1 MKFRVIHQKT
11 PSGAHSPYQVVEQP
25 TGRGVGWINRFL
37 DREYVRRLADK
48 SLYSYA
54 HSLLYFVRWWESVHH
69 TGDITKAD
77 LTESTLLD
85 YLRFQSS
92 RQPALSAT
100 TINDRVATADRTI
113 RNEFP
118 DAPCQVAHG
127 FHQPFMHRR
136 PMGLGRPRFELSRLR
151 IKEPRL
157 NIVPL
162 SVDEV
167 ARFWSSFHNARDLA
181 IIGLMLMH
189 GLRSVE
195 VMTLNRDDVLLS
207 EGQLR
212 VRGKGSKL
220 RLLPLAPETT
230 QLIEHYL
237 RLERPDPCS
246 AALFVVLKGPARG
259 TRMTSAGLRSLFRY
273 HRKTTGVKIANPH
286 RFRHTFASDMVRAGI
301 SLPALMQLMGH
312 SDIETTMHYIQV
324 TPQDVYL
331 QYARAAAQCIHPQSR
346 ISS

>member
-1 MKFRVIHQKT
+1 MKFRVIRQQT
-11 PSGAHSPYQVVEQP
+11 PSGAHSPIQVVDQLA
-25 TGRGVGWINRFL
+25 GRGVGWINRFL

-54 HSLLYFVRWWESVHH
+54 HSLLHFVRWWESAHH
-69 TGDITKAD
+69 TGDILRTD

-85 YLRFQSS
+85 YVRFQSS
-92 RQPALSAT
+92 RQPAPSAT
-100 TINDRVATADRTI
+100 TINDRVATADRAL

-127 FHQPFMHRR
+127 FHQPFLHRR

-151 IKEPRL
+151 VKEPRL
-157 NIVPL
+157 NIIPL

-181 IIGLMLMH
+181 VVGLMLMH
-189 GLRSVE
+189 GLRSAE
-195 VMTLNRDDVLLS
+195 VMALNRDDVLLS

-212 VRGKGSKL
+212 VRGKGSKM
-220 RLLPLAPETT
+220 RFLPLAPETT
-230 QLIEHYL
+230 QLIDHYL
-237 RLERPDPCS
+237 RMERPDPCS

-259 TRMTSAGLRSLFRY
+259 TRMTPAGMRSLFRY
-273 HRKTTGVKIANPH
+273 HRRTTGIQLANPH

-312 SDIETTMHYIQV
+312 SDIETTMHYVQV

-331 QYARAAAQCIHPQSR
+331 QYARAAEKCIRPQPR

>member
-11 PSGAHSPYQVVEQP
+11 PSGAHSPFQVVEQS
-25 TGRGVGWINRFL
+25 TGKGVGWINRYL
-37 DREYVRRLADK
+37 DRDYVRRLANT

-54 HSLLYFVRWWESVHH
+54 NSLLHFVRWWESVHH
-69 TGDITKAD
+69 TGDISKDD

-85 YLRFQSS
+85 YVRFQSS
-92 RQPALSAT
+92 LQPPPSAP
-100 TINDRVATADRTI
+100 TINDRVACADRAI

-118 DAPCQVAHG
+118 DAPCQAAHG
-127 FHQPFMHRR
+127 FQQVYLHRR
-136 PMGLGRPRFELSRLR
+136 PLGLGRPRFELSRLR
-151 IKEPRL
+151 VKEPKL
-157 NIVPL
+157 TIVPL

-167 ARFWSSFHNARDLA
+167 AHFWSSFRYARDLA
-181 IIGLMLMH
+181 IVGLMLMH
-189 GLRSVE
+189 GLRSAE
-195 VMTLNRDDVLLS
+195 VLALNPEDVLLS

-220 RLLPLAPETT
+220 RFLPLAPETT
-230 QLIEHYL
+230 QLIDHYL

-246 AALFVVLKGPARG
+246 AALFVALKGPARG
-259 TRMTSAGLRSLFRY
+259 QRMTPAGLRSLFRH
-273 HRKTTGVKIANPH
+273 HRRATGIQLANPH

-312 SDIETTMHYIQV
+312 ADIQTTLHYVQV
-324 TPQDVYL
+324 SPQDVYL
-331 QYARAAAQCIHPQSR
+331 QYARASAQCIHPQPR

>member
-1 MKFRVIHQKT
+1 MKFRVLRQKT
-11 PSGAHSPYQVVEQP
+11 PSSAHSPIHVVEQA
-25 TGRGVGWINRFL
+25 TGQGVAWINRFL

-48 SLYSYA
+48 TLYSYA

-69 TGDITKAD
+69 TSDISPAD

-92 RQPALSAT
+92 RQPPLSAS
-100 TINDRVATADRTI
+100 TINDRVATADRAI

-118 DAPCQVAHG
+118 DAPCQAAPG
-127 FHQPFMHRR
+127 FQQVYLHRR
-136 PMGLGRPRFELSRLR
+136 PLGLGRPRFELSRLR
-151 IKEPRL
+151 VKEPKL
-157 NIVPL
+157 TIVPL

-167 ARFWSSFHNARDLA
+167 ARFWASFRTARDLA
-181 IIGLMLMH
+181 IVGLMLMH
-189 GLRSVE
+189 GLRSGE
-195 VMTLNRDDVLLS
+195 VLALNPEDVLLS

-212 VRGKGSKL
+212 VRGKGNKL
-220 RLLPLAPETT
+220 RFLPLAPETT
-230 QLIEHYL
+230 QLIDHYL

-259 TRMTSAGLRSLFRY
+259 TRMTPAGLRSVFRY
-273 HRKTTGVKIANPH
+273 HRRTTGIQLANPH

-312 SDIETTMHYIQV
+312 ADIQTTLHYVQV
-324 TPQDVYL
+324 SPQDVYL
-331 QYARAAAQCIHPQSR
+331 QFARAAAQCIRPMTRSA
-346 ISS
+346 S